1 MWISYHLFSVA
12 AAVGHDSNHD
22 DGHSR
27 YRYWNW
33 SAGGCVLLCLL
44 FQASGWLT
52 EEISMSKY
60 PAYRKYRERV
70 PLYVP
75 RISSLRRL
83 IRAGIAPEDREKDE

>member
-1 MWISYHLFSVA
+1 MWISYHLFSM
-12 AAVGHDSNHD
+12 AAVAGLNSKDD
-22 DGHSR
+22 DGHIRSH
-27 YRYWNW
+27 YWNW

-60 PAYRKYRERV
+60 PAYREYRERV

-83 IRAGIAPEDREKDE
+83 IAGFATEGREKFE

>member
-12 AAVGHDSNHD
+12 AAVGHDSNHG

-27 YRYWNW
+27 YRYLNW

-60 PAYRKYRERV
+60 PAYREYRERV

-83 IRAGIAPEDREKDE
+83 IRAGIAAEGRKKDE

>member
-1 MWISYHLFSVA
+1 VWISYHLFSVA
-12 AAVGHDSNHD
+12 AVAGLNSKHD
-22 DGHSR
+22 DGHHH
-27 YRYWNW
+27 YHYWNW

-60 PAYRKYRERV
+60 PAYSEYRERV

-75 RISSLRRL
+75 RISSLRRS
-83 IRAGIAPEDREKDE
+83 IAGIAAEDREKKE